1 MIYNRSSVLE
11 WGTGESGEQVIVPRV
26 PVGPTEGDRAGSVE
40 ALVTHMAEFERAETG
55 ARPSHSFEANA
66 RRRPSN
72 QRQQRDQATW
82 RRIIGETTTI
92 PICSGRRSFPGWP
105 QCRCPGYG
113 GDGHVSLDGIE
124 GPGRPPIP
132 HPRHWKALGDLAEQQ
147 PRYAS
152 VNTKRTTT

>member
-1 MIYNRSSVLE
+1 M
-11 WGTGESGEQVIVPRV
+11 

-124 GPGRPPIP
+124 GPGRPPNSP
-132 HPRHWKALGDLAEQQ
+132 PEALEGAGGSGRTAAKVRLGEHEEDDHMSYQPAELLRAQAEGIRLA
-147 PRYAS
+147 S
-152 VNTKRTTT
+152 